1 MFEDLEEVA
10 EKNMEV
16 QDQLSKVKEEHQSK
30 LLEREEAEAECQE
43 VSDIRACPTVLA
55 QKFTILTR
63 IPCNQNET
71 CRWKLK

>member
-43 VSDIRACPTVLA
+43 VSAIRVCPTALA
-55 QKFTILTR
+55 QQFTVLTR

>member
-43 VSDIRACPTVLA
+43 VSAIRVCVPHCIGTKIYRSDENSL
-55 QKFTILTR
+55 
-63 IPCNQNET
+63 
-71 CRWKLK
+71 